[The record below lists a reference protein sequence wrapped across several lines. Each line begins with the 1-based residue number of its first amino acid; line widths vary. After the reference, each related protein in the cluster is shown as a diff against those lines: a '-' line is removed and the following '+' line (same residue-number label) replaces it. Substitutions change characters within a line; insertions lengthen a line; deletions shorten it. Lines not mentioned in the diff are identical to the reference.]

1 MTQPD
6 KEAKAFSPKRRD
18 TLRGLA
24 GIGASLASGAL
35 IAASPTTLPALRRG
49 INLTHWFEY
58 EQSKVVTVAEMLML
72 YQSGFDHVRIPVDPV
87 VGGWLAA
94 GLQNGFLAALRKAV
108 EQALGS
114 GLDVVLDLHL
124 EPATKQ
130 QVEDQPALENTLLA
144 LWSTLARQ
152 FGDLPVARLAFEAF
166 NEPQYYGW
174 RAGRW
179 PALQQRILRTIREH
193 ARHHLVL
200 LSGNEGGSFKGL
212 SHLPTSPDP
221 SLAYTF
227 HYYAPF
233 LFTHQGAEW
242 LDTRY
247 TTAGLYRGVRYPA
260 QFQAASPA
268 RLSRAHPKAEKELTE
283 YLNEDWGMQRIRQ
296 DIDAVGRYAMSRGI
310 RVLCNEFG
318 VIRANVDAASRYR
331 WINDVRSALEAN
343 GIGWALWDYKD
354 IFGIA
359 AESSPLINTEIR
371 TLEPGATRALGLNGS
386 IKAQ

>member
-1 MTQPD
+1 MMQPD
-6 KEAKAFSPKRRD
+6 QESKAFNPKRRA
-18 TLRGLA
+18 TLRSLA
-24 GIGASLASGAL
+24 GIGVGLASGAL
-35 IAASPTTLPALRRG
+35 IAASPSALPALRRG

-130 QVEDQPALENTLLA
+130 QIEDQPVLENTLLA

-152 FGDLPVARLAFEAF
+152 FSDLPVARLAFEAF

-174 RAGRW
+174 RSGRW
-179 PALQQRILRTIREH
+179 PALQQRILRAIREH
-193 ARHHLVL
+193 APHHLVL

-212 SHLPTSPDP
+212 SNLPTSPDP
-221 SLAYTF
+221 ALAYTF

-233 LFTHQGAEW
+233 LFTHQGADW

-260 QFQAASPA
+260 QYQAASPA
-268 RLSRAHPKAEKELTE
+268 RLSRPHPKAGKELAE
-283 YLNEDWGMQRIRQ
+283 YLNEDWGAQRIRQ
-296 DIDAVGRYAMSRGI
+296 DIDAVGRYAKSRGI

-318 VIRANVDAASRYR
+318 VIRANVDGASRYR
-331 WINDVRSALEAN
+331 WINDVRGALEAN

-359 AESSPLINTEIR
+359 AESSHLNNTGIR
-371 TLEPGATRALGLNGS
+371 TLEPEATRALGLSGLV
-386 IKAQ
+386 KAQ